1 MEFAIRTFKSTKE
14 IIMSEM
20 YKIARQ
26 LQAPGVRTVA
36 TFNPMRLTKTMR
48 NMVRKSIATGIHN
61 GGWYSKTKKV
71 RNLVFDLGDVRPS
84 IYVATDADYI
94 VLRTSRPSSEDVVSE
109 IIGLL
114 EADCTL
120 QKMGYDDIDKNK
132 YTPTRE
138 EYYKTIDRRHAEHIE
153 KAKAAHINSHTMVVR
168 QANLRRQIAEVFLR
182 DRTVEE
188 IALAE
193 MLASRL
199 DVDEEFPIPTTH
211 NF

>member
-1 MEFAIRTFKSTKE
+1 
-14 IIMSEM
+14 MSDM

-26 LQAPGVRTVA
+26 LQSPGVRTVA
-36 TFNPMRLTKTMR
+36 TFNPTRLTKTVR

-84 IYVATDADYI
+84 TYVATDADYL
-94 VLRTSRPSSEDVVSE
+94 VLRATRPITEGNLSE
-109 IIGLL
+109 IIGML

-120 QKMGYDDIDKNK
+120 QKMGYDDLEKHQ
-132 YTPTRE
+132 YTPKRE
-138 EYYKTIDRRHAEHIE
+138 EYYKTIDRRHAEHVE
-153 KAKAAHINSHTMVVR
+153 NVKRAHVNSYTLVVR
-168 QANLRRQIAEVFLR
+168 QSTIRKQIAEVFLR
-182 DRTVEE
+182 ERTVEE

-199 DVDEEFPIPTTH
+199 DRDEEFSIPTH
-211 NF
+211 HPF

>member
-1 MEFAIRTFKSTKE
+1 
-14 IIMSEM
+14 MSEM

-36 TFNPMRLTKTMR
+36 TFNPTRLTKTMR

-71 RNLVFDLGDVRPS
+71 RNLVLDLGDIKPS
-84 IYVATDADYI
+84 IYVVTDADYV
-94 VLRTSRPSSEDVVSE
+94 VLRTSRPITEGNLSE
-109 IIGLL
+109 IIGML

-120 QKMGYDDIDKNK
+120 QKMGYDDMKKNAYSPK
-132 YTPTRE
+132 RD
-138 EYYKTIDRRHAEHIE
+138 EYYKTIDRRHSEHIE
-153 KAKAAHINSHTMVVR
+153 KVKAAHINSHTLVVR
-168 QANLRRQIAEVFLR
+168 QSTIRKQIAEVFLR

-199 DVDEEFPIPTTH
+199 DRDEEFPIPTHH

>member
-1 MEFAIRTFKSTKE
+1 
-14 IIMSEM
+14 MSEM

-26 LQAPGVRTVA
+26 LQSPGVRTVA

-84 IYVATDADYI
+84 IYAAIDADYV
-94 VLRTSRPSSEDVVSE
+94 VLRTSRPITEGNLSE
-109 IIGLL
+109 IIGML

-120 QKMGYDDIDKNK
+120 QKMGYDDMKKHQYSPKRD
-132 YTPTRE
+132 E
-138 EYYKTIDRRHAEHIE
+138 FYKTIDRRHAEHVE
-153 KAKAAHINSHTMVVR
+153 NVKRAHVNSYTLVVR
-168 QANLRRQIAEVFLR
+168 QSTIRKQIAEVFLR
-182 DRTVEE
+182 ERTVEE

-199 DVDEEFPIPTTH
+199 DRDEEFSIPTHH

>member
-1 MEFAIRTFKSTKE
+1 MEFTNRITKQTKE
-14 IIMSEM
+14 TIMSEM

-26 LQAPGVRTVA
+26 LQSPGVRTVA

-84 IYVATDADYI
+84 IYAAIDADYV
-94 VLRTSRPSSEDVVSE
+94 VLRTSRPITEGNLSE
-109 IIGLL
+109 IIGML

-120 QKMGYDDIDKNK
+120 QKMGYDDMKKHQYSPKRD
-132 YTPTRE
+132 E
-138 EYYKTIDRRHAEHIE
+138 FYKTIDRRHAEHVE
-153 KAKAAHINSHTMVVR
+153 NVKRAHVNSYTLVVR
-168 QANLRRQIAEVFLR
+168 QSTIRKQIAEVFLR
-182 DRTVEE
+182 ERTVEE

-199 DVDEEFPIPTTH
+199 DRDEEFSIPTHH

>member
-1 MEFAIRTFKSTKE
+1 
-14 IIMSEM
+14 MSEM

-26 LQAPGVRTVA
+26 LQSPGVRTVA

-84 IYVATDADYI
+84 IYAAIDADYV
-94 VLRTSRPSSEDVVSE
+94 VLRTSRPITEGNLSE
-109 IIGLL
+109 IIGML

-120 QKMGYDDIDKNK
+120 QKMGYDDMKKHQYSPKRD
-132 YTPTRE
+132 E
-138 EYYKTIDRRHAEHIE
+138 FYKTIDRRHAEHVE
-153 KAKAAHINSHTMVVR
+153 NVKRAHVNSYTLVVR
-168 QANLRRQIAEVFLR
+168 QSTIRKQIAEVFLR
-182 DRTVEE
+182 ERTVEE

-199 DVDEEFPIPTTH
+199 DRDEEFSIPTPH
-211 NF
+211 PF

>member
-1 MEFAIRTFKSTKE
+1 MEFTNRLLKQTGE
-14 IIMSEM
+14 IIMSDM
-20 YKIARQ
+20 YKLARQ
-26 LQAPGVRTVA
+26 LQSPGVRTVA

-84 IYVATDADYI
+84 IYVATDADYV
-94 VLRTSRPSSEDVVSE
+94 VLRTSRPITEGNLSE
-109 IIGLL
+109 IIGML

-120 QKMGYDDIDKNK
+120 QKMGYDDMKKHQYSPKRD
-132 YTPTRE
+132 E
-138 EYYKTIDRRHAEHIE
+138 FYKTIDRRHAEHVE
-153 KAKAAHINSHTMVVR
+153 NVKRAHVNSYTLVVR
-168 QANLRRQIAEVFLR
+168 QSTIRKQIAEVFLR

-199 DVDEEFPIPTTH
+199 DRDEEFSIPTHH

>member
-1 MEFAIRTFKSTKE
+1 
-14 IIMSEM
+14 MSEM

-26 LQAPGVRTVA
+26 LQSPGVRTVA

-84 IYVATDADYI
+84 IYVAIDADYV
-94 VLRTSRPSSEDVVSE
+94 VLRTSRPITEGNLSE
-109 IIGLL
+109 IIGML

-120 QKMGYDDIDKNK
+120 QKMGYDDMKKHQYSPKRD
-132 YTPTRE
+132 E
-138 EYYKTIDRRHAEHIE
+138 FYKTIDRRHAEHVE
-153 KAKAAHINSHTMVVR
+153 NVKRAHVNGYTLVVR
-168 QANLRRQIAEVFLR
+168 QSTIRKQIAEVFLR
-182 DRTVEE
+182 ERTVEE

-199 DVDEEFPIPTTH
+199 DRDEEFSIPTH
-211 NF
+211 HPF

>member
-1 MEFAIRTFKSTKE
+1 
-14 IIMSEM
+14 MSDM

-36 TFNPMRLTKTMR
+36 TFNPTRLTKTVR

-84 IYVATDADYI
+84 IYVATDADYV
-94 VLRTSRPSSEDVVSE
+94 VLRTSRPITEGNLSE
-109 IIGLL
+109 IIGML

-120 QKMGYDDIDKNK
+120 QKMGYDDIEKNL
-132 YTPTRE
+132 YTPKRE
-138 EYYKTIDRRHAEHIE
+138 EYYKTIDRRHAEHVE
-153 KAKAAHINSHTMVVR
+153 NVKKAHVNGYSLVVR
-168 QANLRRQIAEVFLR
+168 QSTIRKQIAEVFLR
-182 DRTVEE
+182 ERTVEE
-188 IALAE
+188 IDLAE

-199 DVDEEFPIPTTH
+199 DRDEEFPIPTHH

>member
-1 MEFAIRTFKSTKE
+1 
-14 IIMSEM
+14 MSDM

-26 LQAPGVRTVA
+26 LQSPGVRTVA
-36 TFNPMRLTKTMR
+36 TFNPTRLTKTVR

-84 IYVATDADYI
+84 TYVATDADYL
-94 VLRTSRPSSEDVVSE
+94 VLRATRPITEGNLSE
-109 IIGLL
+109 IIGML

-120 QKMGYDDIDKNK
+120 QKMGYDDMKKHQYSPKRD
-132 YTPTRE
+132 E
-138 EYYKTIDRRHAEHIE
+138 FYKTIDRRHAEHVE
-153 KAKAAHINSHTMVVR
+153 NVKRAHVNSYTLVVR
-168 QANLRRQIAEVFLR
+168 QSTIRKQIAEVFLR
-182 DRTVEE
+182 ERTVEE

-199 DVDEEFPIPTTH
+199 DRDEEFSIPTH
-211 NF
+211 HPF

>member
-1 MEFAIRTFKSTKE
+1 MEFTNRITKQTKE
-14 IIMSEM
+14 TIMSDM

-26 LQAPGVRTVA
+26 LQSPGVRTVA
-36 TFNPMRLTKTMR
+36 TFNPTRLTKTVR

-84 IYVATDADYI
+84 TYVATDADYL
-94 VLRTSRPSSEDVVSE
+94 VLRATRPITEGNLSE
-109 IIGLL
+109 IIGML

-120 QKMGYDDIDKNK
+120 QKMGYDDLEKHQ
-132 YTPTRE
+132 YTPKRE
-138 EYYKTIDRRHAEHIE
+138 EYYKTIDRRHAEHVE
-153 KAKAAHINSHTMVVR
+153 NVKRAHVNSYTLVVR
-168 QANLRRQIAEVFLR
+168 QSTIRKQIAEVFLR
-182 DRTVEE
+182 ERTVEE

-199 DVDEEFPIPTTH
+199 DRDEEFSIPTHH